1 MRYLWNMVDWKDAIP
16 TQNAELSAVVSGR
29 VVLWKMYFYTSVWVS
44 NFGDHDKNRAKH
56 EFRLQHMT
64 WSIWYGPYRLLT
76 KKVQDRRDFNLPLL
90 NTLNESIRERTSRR
104 VIDQKHNVV
113 LPFGDIIFYNEYQ
126 DKNKIHVR
134 GHCLPNSKRQIQIFE
149 DTFLKR
155 LRRIYRNNNSREN
168 NPYKCFMK

>member
-1 MRYLWNMVDWKDAIP
+1 MKYGRLEGCNTNAKCRTISCCLRAGCFMKNVLLYQCLSLQLRRSRQKSCQARIQAPAYDMVHIGCWP
-16 TQNAELSAVVSGR
+16 
-29 VVLWKMYFYTSVWVS
+29 
-44 NFGDHDKNRAKH
+44 
-56 EFRLQHMT
+56 
-64 WSIWYGPYRLLT
+64 
-76 KKVQDRRDFNLPLL
+76 KKVQERRDFNLALL

-155 LRRIYRNNNSREN
+155 LRRIYRNNNSHEN